1 MSTQPE
7 SLKGRVDE
15 LTEYFPVIHAEM
27 PVSGDGIPEPRG
39 LQLWIDLPK
48 QYKMVDPSYQELDPK
63 QYVPGHMC
71 LTHYCPCS
79 RYVQSY

>member
-1 MSTQPE
+1 MSIQPE
-7 SLKGRVDE
+7 SLKTGVDG
-15 LTEYFPVIHAEM
+15 LTSFPVIHAEM

-63 QYVPGHMC
+63 QYVLGHMRSTHCC
-71 LTHYCPCS
+71 LCS
-79 RYVQSY
+79 RYFQG